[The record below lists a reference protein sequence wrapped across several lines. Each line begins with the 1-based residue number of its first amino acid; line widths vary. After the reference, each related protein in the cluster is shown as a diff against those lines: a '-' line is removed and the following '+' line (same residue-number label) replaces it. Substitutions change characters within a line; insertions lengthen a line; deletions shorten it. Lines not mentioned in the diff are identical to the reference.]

1 MELTARKGIKVSWPT
16 PLRRPGYLAL
26 EQNDVPSARR
36 YFLESLILNR
46 ETEDKPAVAACLA
59 SFAALAI
66 RLDKPVLAAHLFGV
80 VERQLESLAINL
92 LFFLDRAELERIR
105 NHLLAHLEEA
115 TLSAAF
121 AEGWDLTDEQAIDLA
136 REISVGED

>member
-66 RLDKPVLAAHLFGV
+66 RLDKPVLVARLFGV